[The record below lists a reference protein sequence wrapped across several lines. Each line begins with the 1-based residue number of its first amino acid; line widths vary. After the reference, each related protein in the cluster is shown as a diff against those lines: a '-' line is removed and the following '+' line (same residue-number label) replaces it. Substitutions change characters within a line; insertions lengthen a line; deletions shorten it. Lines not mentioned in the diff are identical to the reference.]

1 VVYNLYSVYLL
12 LTNTTQKIRKDT
24 LERLRE
30 HGKMGDSFDS
40 VVNRLLDEVDDDFKD
55 EDEI

>member
-1 VVYNLYSVYLL
+1 MSS
-12 LTNTTQKIRKDT
+12 TTQKLEKDT
-24 LERLRE
+24 LERLRH

-40 VVNRLLDEVDDDFKD
+40 VVNRLLDEIETEDEEDDK